1 MESNTHC
8 GTRYASITT
17 AAQEDRLFCSAKTQ
31 FSLGKITVGD
41 ERTRSRPASMSLTFG
56 VLRPA
61 AYLVQLRS
69 RTSRDADTLRRYPW
83 STLST
88 VLPCT
93 RTHSGYAYFGG
104 TGIFFPT
111 HHTQRLDTLTR
122 PVAFPCQ
129 LSKHF
134 RQTSWNQTHTA
145 VPATPPLQQRLRKT
159 DYFVRLRRSFRL
171 VR

>member
-1 MESNTHC
+1 MESNTPC

-17 AAQEDRLFCSAKTQ
+17 AAQEGRLFCSAKTQ

-88 VLPCT
+88 LYP
-93 RTHSGYAYFGG
+93 RTHSGYAYLGG

-111 HHTQRLDTLTR
+111 HHTQR
-122 PVAFPCQ
+122 A
-129 LSKHF
+129 
-134 RQTSWNQTHTA
+134 
-145 VPATPPLQQRLRKT
+145 
-159 DYFVRLRRSFRL
+159 RLRRR
-171 VR
+171 V

>member
-1 MESNTHC
+1 MNRLRT
-8 GTRYASITT
+8 YITLLCLIHN
-17 AAQEDRLFCSAKTQ
+17 R
-31 FSLGKITVGD
+31 
-41 ERTRSRPASMSLTFG
+41 

-83 STLST
+83 STLSNL
-88 VLPCT
+88 VYPYSQRL
-93 RTHSGYAYFGG
+93 GYAYFGG

-134 RQTSWNQTHTA
+134 RQTPWNQTHTA
-145 VPATPPLQQRLRKT
+145 VPATPPLQPGLRKADYKFWFMVSARLRHT
-159 DYFVRLRRSFRL
+159 LPPT
-171 VR
+171 